1 MTNNYQEKTLE
12 NKKITVLD
20 LDQIPHNRIIDL
32 DHIKN
37 KKTNK
42 KIHLNITLVEVVA
55 DLNLPEIEKIN
66 IEMIEKVENI
76 IIMELD
82 DIEIKEIEIEK
93 IKEIIEIEMEVEDM
107 MIEGI
112 GIEIDNGDKIEDVP
126 EIINNHK
133 NRKTKSNNQT
143 SFFRFKSPCQR
154 SKWPCH

>member
-55 DLNLPEIEKIN
+55 DLNHPEIEKIN